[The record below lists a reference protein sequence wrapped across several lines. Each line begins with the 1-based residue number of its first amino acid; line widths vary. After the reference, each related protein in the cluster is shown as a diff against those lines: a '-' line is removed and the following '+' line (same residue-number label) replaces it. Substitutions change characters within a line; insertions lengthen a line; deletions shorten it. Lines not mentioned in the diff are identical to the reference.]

1 MARFTTFKSGLAAAA
16 MTAAIGTTAL
26 IGTLVGMPT
35 AASAQATKDGK
46 LLILSIGRGQQVN
59 LGSNITDVVVA
70 DPTIADV
77 EVKTGRQIYILGKGP
92 GETTV
97 YATDAAG
104 RTVYQATVRVGNNM
118 DSISQML
125 ALAMPDSKIVVST
138 MNGVILLTGTVDQ
151 PEEAAEAEALVK
163 AFTGG
168 NTQVV
173 SRLKNATPLQ
183 INLQVRIAEVSR
195 SLMKEISGNL
205 KTRDHGGTGILGGVY
220 QGRDIADISS
230 VTNADDLPLV
240 DASSVFGLPTGAIS
254 LPFNPATGQFI
265 TSPYTQYKFK
275 VPAGTNVLTA
285 AGRLFGMDVAAAF
298 DLSEKAGLSST
309 LANPNLTTVSGE
321 TAEFLAGGAFPVVT
335 SSNNGTNVEYKNYG
349 VNLTYTP
356 TVLSDGRISLRVRS
370 EVSDISST
378 GAVRFGGFEVPAT
391 TTRMAE
397 TTVELGSGQ
406 SMMIAGLLSNTM
418 GSSVDKMPG
427 AGDLPVFGALF
438 KSNGWRRNETELMI
452 VVTPYLVKPV
462 SDSEIVLPT
471 DGLHSPNDL
480 ERILLG
486 KVTSN
491 KGEKTRPMPT
501 IAPTVSNG
509 PALVSVTDAPAPL
522 AKKVKSQTS
531 ATVPSGPGFSFD
543 K

>member
-1 MARFTTFKSGLAAAA
+1 MARFTNFKSALAAAVI
-16 MTAAIGTTAL
+16 TAAISTTAL
-26 IGTLVGMPT
+26 VAIPS
-35 AASAQATKDGK
+35 AASAQSAKDGK
-46 LLILSIGRGQQVN
+46 LLVLSIGRGQQVN

-118 DSISQML
+118 DSVSQML
-125 ALAMPDSKIVVST
+125 ALAMPNSKIIVTT

-163 AFTGG
+163 TFTGG

-173 SRLKNATPLQ
+173 TRLKNATPLQ

-195 SLMKEISGNL
+195 SLSKEISGNL
-205 KTRDHGGTGILGGVY
+205 QTFKNGTDNAGRPYAFGVA
-220 QGRDIADISS
+220 QGRDFIND
-230 VTNADDLPLV
+230 
-240 DASSVFGLPTGAIS
+240 
-254 LPFNPATGQFI
+254 TGQLLY
-265 TSPYTQYKFK
+265 PQ
-275 VPAGTNVLTA
+275 GTNTIAGL
-285 AGRLFGMDVAAAF
+285 GRLFGLDIAAAF
-298 DLSEKAGLSST
+298 DMSEKAGLVST

-321 TAEFLAGGAFPVVT
+321 TAEFLAGGQFPIIT
-335 SSNNGTNVEYKNYG
+335 SSNNGTSVEYKNYG

-356 TVLSDGRISLRVRS
+356 VVLSDGRISLRVRS
-370 EVSDISST
+370 EVSDISSQ
-378 GAVRFGGFEVPAT
+378 GAIRINGLEVPAT
-391 TTRMAE
+391 TNRMAE

-406 SMMIAGLLSNTM
+406 SMMIAGLLSNQM
-418 GSSVDKMPG
+418 GSSVSKMPG
-427 AGDLPVFGALF
+427 AGDIPVLGALF

-452 VVTPYLVKPV
+452 VITPYLVKPV
-462 SDSEIVLPT
+462 SESQLVLPT
-471 DGLHSPNDL
+471 DGLHTTNDL
-480 ERILLG
+480 ERVIMG
-486 KVTSN
+486 KVTDN
-491 KGEKTRPMPT
+491 MGEKTRPMPT

-509 PALVSVTDAPAPL
+509 PELGSVTDAATPL
-522 AKKVKSQTS
+522 AKKPKSQAS

-543 K
+543 N

>member
-1 MARFTTFKSGLAAAA
+1 MARFTTFKSGLAAAV
-16 MTAAIGTTAL
+16 MTAAIGT
-26 IGTLVGMPT
+26 GTLVGALVGMPT
-35 AASAQATKDGK
+35 AASAQSAKDGK

-59 LGSNITDVVVA
+59 LGASITDVVVA
-70 DPTIADV
+70 DPNIADV

-104 RTVYQATVRVGNNM
+104 RTVYQATVRVGSNM
-118 DSISQML
+118 DSVSQML
-125 ALAMPDSKIVVST
+125 ALAMPDSKIVVTT

-151 PEEAAEAEALVK
+151 PEDAAEAEALVK

-168 NTQVV
+168 NTQVLT
-173 SRLKNATPLQ
+173 RLKNATPLQ

-205 KTRDHGGTGILGGVY
+205 KTRDHGGTGILGGAY

-230 VTNADDLPLV
+230 VTNPDNLPLV
-240 DASSVFGLPTGAIS
+240 DASALFGLPAKSIS
-254 LPFNPATGQFI
+254 LPFNPATGQYI
-265 TSPYTQYKFK
+265 TSPYTQYKFN

-285 AGRLFGMDVAAAF
+285 AGRLFGLDVAAAF

-378 GAVRFGGFEVPAT
+378 GAVRFGGLEVPAT

-427 AGDLPVFGALF
+427 AGDLPVLGALF

-462 SDSEIVLPT
+462 SDSEIALPT
-471 DGLHSPNDL
+471 DGMHSPHDL

-486 KVTSN
+486 KVTSD
-491 KGEKTRPMPT
+491 KGDKTRPMPT
-501 IAPTVSNG
+501 IAPSVTNG
-509 PALVSVTDAPAPL
+509 PELGSVTDAPAPL
-522 AKKVKSQTS
+522 AKKVKSQAS

-543 K
+543 N